1 METAYILTT
10 PYSLLKSRTGGIFAR
25 ILYTTDVNLCAVK
38 MYAPSDAM
46 VDAYLDAFKHE
57 KLADHNKRLFTEY
70 IDSHLRPD
78 NPQGIANRCLLLVLE
93 GKDAADVVKR
103 SVGHITHKPK
113 GDTIRGTYGDY
124 ITHGRSVVYFEP
136 AVICAADAE
145 SAQRHLKV
153 FNRFADTD
161 GGVISTSIASFLE
174 GKDSETTLVM
184 LKPDTLRHKSARP
197 GNIIDMLSKTGLYI
211 IGAKLVRFSIRQA
224 EDFYQPLKAILVDRL
239 ETEVRDRISDLLT
252 PGLPYS
258 VSQEDIDYIAHRLR
272 WNHANHQFNRI
283 VEYIT
288 GLDPDEVPKKRHAS
302 PGKEKCLTLLYHGVN
317 AINKIRDRLGATDPQ
332 LAEFGT
338 VRSEFGQ
345 DILKNGIHA
354 SDSRDNAIR
363 ERKIVGLLGG
373 EPSEFDS
380 IIGD

>member
-1 METAYILTT
+1 METAYILIT
-10 PYSLLKSRTGGIFAR
+10 PYSLLKSRTGGIIAR

-46 VDAYLDAFKHE
+46 VDAYLDAFASD
-57 KLADHNKRLFTEY
+57 KLAAHNKKLFIDY
-70 IDSHLRPD
+70 IGNHLRPD

-93 GKDAADVVKR
+93 GDNAADVIKR

-136 AVICAADAE
+136 AVICASD
-145 SAQRHLKV
+145 SASAKRHLRV
-153 FNRFADTD
+153 FTNFADTD

-174 GKDSETTLVM
+174 GKDCETTLVM
-184 LKPDTLRHKSARP
+184 LKPDALRHRSARP

-211 IGAKLVRFSIRQA
+211 IGAKLVRFSIKQA

-239 ETEVRDRISDLLT
+239 ENEVRDQISDLIV
-252 PGLPYS
+252 PGLPYE
-258 VSQEDIDYIAHRLR
+258 VSPEDIDYIAHRLR
-272 WNHANHQFNRI
+272 WNHANFQFNRI
-283 VEYIT
+283 IEYIT
-288 GLDPDEVPKKRHAS
+288 GLDPDHVPKKRHAS

-317 AINKIRDRLGATDPQ
+317 AISKIRDRLGATDPQ

-345 DILKNGIHA
+345 DILRNGIHA

-373 EPSEFDS
+373 EASELES
-380 IIGD
+380 IIAD